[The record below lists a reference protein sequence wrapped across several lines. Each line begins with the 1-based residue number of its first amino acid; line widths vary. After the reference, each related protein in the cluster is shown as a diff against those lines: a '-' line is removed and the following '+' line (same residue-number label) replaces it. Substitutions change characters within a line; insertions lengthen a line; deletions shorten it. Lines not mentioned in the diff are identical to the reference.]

1 MKNNVND
8 TIAAISTPPGQGA
21 IGVIRISGKDAI
33 AIADICFKGKKL
45 VVQPSHTA
53 HFGRIVE
60 NTSKGEITIDEV
72 VITVFRGP
80 KSYTGEDIVEISC
93 HGSGYIL
100 QKILQIL
107 ISLGARMAN
116 PGEFTLRAF
125 LNGKMDLSQAEAV
138 ADLIASESQVSHA
151 VAIKQM
157 RGGFSGEI
165 KALRQELIDFAAL
178 LELELDFSE
187 EDVEFADRNKLVAL
201 IQKLQKTIRTLMS
214 SFELGNVIKTG
225 IATVITGRPNAGKST
240 LLNAL
245 LNEERAIV
253 SDIAGTTRDTI
264 EENMTIN
271 GLVFRFVDTAGI
283 RESRDTIEEI
293 GVKKALAEIRKGALI
308 LYMADVTTTS
318 PEMVWSDL
326 EAFDISGSRFLVLLN
341 KVDLAPHLNPEV
353 YFKEN
358 LIIAGNILTL
368 SALQSTHIDQL
379 KDTIYRQVISSPEM
393 LDQTIVAN
401 TRHYEALYQ
410 ADNALTAV
418 LLGIQGGISS
428 DFIALDLRQ
437 ALFHLG
443 SITGEISSED
453 LLDSIFTRFCI
464 GK

>member
-1 MKNNVND
+1 MLSIFFLMIRRPPRSTLD
-8 TIAAISTPPGQGA
+8 RSSAASD
-21 IGVIRISGKDAI
+21 VYKR
-33 AIADICFKGKKL
+33 
-45 VVQPSHTA
+45 QPSHTA
-53 HFGRIVE
+53 HFGRVVE
-60 NTSKGEITIDEV
+60 NTPFGEITIDEV
-72 VITVFRGP
+72 VITLFRGP
-80 KSYTGEDIVEISC
+80 TSYTGEDIVEISC
-93 HGSGYIL
+93 HGSSYIL

-138 ADLIASESQVSHA
+138 ADLIASESQVSHS
-151 VAIKQM
+151 VAINQM

-187 EDVEFADRNKLVAL
+187 EDVEFADRSKLVAL
-201 IQKLQKTIRTLMS
+201 IQKLQKTIRTLMF

-225 IATVITGRPNAGKST
+225 IATVIAGRPNAGKST

-293 GVKKALAEIRKGALI
+293 GVKKALAEIRKGSLI
-308 LYMADVTTTS
+308 LYMADVSTTS

-326 EAFDISGSRFLVLLN
+326 EVFDISGSRFLVLLN
-341 KVDLAPHLNPEV
+341 KVDLASNLNPEV

-358 LIIAGNILTL
+358 LIHSGNILAL
-368 SALQSTHIDQL
+368 SALHSTHIDQL

-410 ADNALTAV
+410 ADNALSAV
-418 LLGIQGGISS
+418 LNGIHGGISS

>member
-1 MKNNVND
+1 MNQNVND
-8 TIAAISTPPGQGA
+8 TIVAISTPPGQGA
-21 IGVIRISGKDAI
+21 IGVIRLSGKDAFS
-33 AIADICFKGKKL
+33 IADNCFKGKKL
-45 VVQPSHTA
+45 VLQPSHTA
-53 HFGRIVE
+53 HFGRVVE
-60 NTSKGEITIDEV
+60 NTPFGEITIDEV
-72 VITVFRGP
+72 VITLFRGP
-80 KSYTGEDIVEISC
+80 TSYTGEDIVEISC
-93 HGSGYIL
+93 HGSSYIL

-138 ADLIASESQVSHA
+138 ADLIASESQVSHS
-151 VAIKQM
+151 VAINQM

-187 EDVEFADRNKLVAL
+187 EDVEFADRSKLVAL
-201 IQKLQKTIRTLMS
+201 IQKLQKTIRTLMF

-225 IATVITGRPNAGKST
+225 IATVIAGRPNAGKST

-293 GVKKALAEIRKGALI
+293 GVKKALAEIRKGSLI
-308 LYMADVTTTS
+308 LYMADVSTTS

-326 EAFDISGSRFLVLLN
+326 EVFDISGSRFLVLLN
-341 KVDLAPHLNPEV
+341 KVDLASNLNPEV

-358 LIIAGNILTL
+358 LIHSGNILAL
-368 SALQSTHIDQL
+368 SALHSTHIDQL

-410 ADNALTAV
+410 ADNALSAV
-418 LLGIQGGISS
+418 LNGIHGGISS

>member
-1 MKNNVND
+1 MSKNVND

-21 IGVIRISGKDAI
+21 IGVIRLSGKDAI
-33 AIADICFKGKKL
+33 SLVDICFKGKKL
-45 VVQPSHTA
+45 SNQPSHTA

-60 NTSKGEITIDEV
+60 QTKMGEQTIDEV
-72 VITVFRGP
+72 VVTIFRGP
-80 KSYTGEDIVEISC
+80 KSYTGEDTAEISC
-93 HGSGYIL
+93 HGSNYIL
-100 QKILQIL
+100 QKVLQVL
-107 ISLGARMAN
+107 IAHGARLAN
-116 PGEFTLRAF
+116 PGEFTMRAF
-125 LNGKMDLSQAEAV
+125 LHGKMDLSQAEAV
-138 ADLIASESQVSHA
+138 ADLIASDSLVSHA
-151 VAIKQM
+151 VAMNQM

-165 KALRQELIDFAAL
+165 KILRQELIDFAAL

-187 EDVEFADRNKLVAL
+187 EDVEFADRSKLVVL
-201 IQKLQKTIRTLMS
+201 IQKLQKTIRKLME

-225 IATVITGRPNAGKST
+225 IATVIAGRPNAGKST

-264 EENMTIN
+264 EESMTIQ
-271 GLVFRFVDTAGI
+271 GLTFRFVDTAGI
-283 RESRDTIEEI
+283 RDSKDKIEEI
-293 GVKKALAEIRKGALI
+293 GVQKALAEIRKGALI
-308 LYMADVTTTS
+308 LYMADVSVTT

-326 EAFDISGSRFLVLLN
+326 EQFAISGSRFLVLLN
-341 KVDLAPHLNPEV
+341 KVDLTPELNPEV
-353 YFKEN
+353 YFKNN
-358 LIIAGNILTL
+358 LIDSGNLLTL
-368 SALQSTHIDQL
+368 SALFTTHIDQL
-379 KDTIYRQVISSPEM
+379 KETIYLQVIQSPEM

-410 ADNALTAV
+410 ADVSLSAV
-418 LLGIQGGISS
+418 LNGIYGGISS